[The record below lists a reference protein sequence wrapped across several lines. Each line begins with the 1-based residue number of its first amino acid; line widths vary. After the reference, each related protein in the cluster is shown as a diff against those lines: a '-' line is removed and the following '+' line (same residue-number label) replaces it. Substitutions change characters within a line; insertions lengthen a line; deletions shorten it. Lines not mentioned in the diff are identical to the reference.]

1 MIRGIGIDLLE
12 TERIRAALERPGF
25 REKYYTAAELALSPR
40 QLANNFAVK
49 EAVAKAFGFGFRYFG
64 PAEIEVLRDAAGK
77 PYVRLHGRAGKM
89 ALRLRIKKVHVSLS
103 DTERHIMAAAVM
115 ER

>member
-12 TERIRAALERPGF
+12 AERIQAALTHPSF

-49 EAVAKAFGFGFRYFG
+49 EAVAKAFGCGFRYFW
-64 PAEIEVLRDAAGK
+64 PAEVEVLRNAAGK
-77 PYVRLHGRAGKM
+77 PYVRLHGRARKM

-103 DTERHIMAAAVM
+103 DTGRHIMAAAVT

>member
-25 REKYYTAAELALSPR
+25 REKYYTAVERELSPR

-49 EAVAKAFGFGFRYFG
+49 EAVAKAFGFGFRYFW

-77 PYVRLHGRAGKM
+77 PYVRLHGRARKM

-103 DTERHIMAAAVM
+103 DTGRHIMAAAVM

>member
-25 REKYYTAAELALSPR
+25 REKYYTVAELALSPR
-40 QLANNFAVK
+40 QL
-49 EAVAKAFGFGFRYFG
+49 AKAFGFGFRYFG

-77 PYVRLHGRAGKM
+77 PYIRLYGRARKM
-89 ALRLRIKKVHVSLS
+89 ALRLRIKKVHVSLT
-103 DTERHIMAAAVM
+103 DTGRHIMAAAVM